1 MPHFMLLKKI
11 NSKKARKHLP
21 QLLQLIGQLQESPA
35 HALARTLLSRIEPII
50 RMWCLSRSNGISE
63 GFHSKTEMI
72 SRRDYGF
79 RNFENVRM
87 RVLALCGCNG
97 VINRV

>member
-1 MPHFMLLKKI
+1 MTHFMLLKNI
-11 NSKKARKHLP
+11 NSKKARKRIP

-35 HALARTLLSRIEPII
+35 HALARTLLFWIEPII
-50 RMWCLSRSNGISE
+50 RMWRLSRSNGITE
-63 GFHSKTEMI
+63 GFHTKMEMI
-72 SRRDYGF
+72 SRRAYGF

-87 RVLALCGCNG
+87 RVLALCGWID